1 LTFDLDHSMKAAPV
15 AFFAAQLKPPPLE
28 ILGVKQGTLAEF
40 GSQFV
45 DPCRDGGTKRER
57 FAIMPCEQ

>member
-1 LTFDLDHSMKAAPV
+1 MV
-15 AFFAAQLKPPPLE
+15 AFFSALLKSPPLE

-40 GSQFV
+40 GSQFL